1 MNIDLSRL
9 LIIITILCLATFT
22 QADEGRHNLSFSTGP
37 FQMSDT
43 SQVING
49 INYEIRDTTFQ
60 VLAIDYERLQVNG
73 FSFGVGMLA
82 HTNDILYD
90 SSANSRD
97 KANIFHVAGMARK
110 YFKITEN
117 TQPYLG
123 LGYGAAFTSGVG
135 KKAGL
140 SFQTNIH
147 ALAGIKMKFKKT
159 TLKFEYR
166 NINTLK
172 SSGDTFYLT
181 GQSLLIGF
189 TIKLR

>member
-1 MNIDLSRL
+1 MNLKFTKL
-9 LIIITILCLATFT
+9 LMTLVLLCSATFT
-22 QADEGRHNLSFSTGP
+22 RADEGRHNLSFSTGP

-49 INYEIRDTTFQ
+49 INYEFRDTTFQ

-73 FSFGVGMLA
+73 YSFGVGMLA
-82 HTNDILYD
+82 HTNEILYD
-90 SSANSRD
+90 SSTNSRD
-97 KANIFHVAGMARK
+97 KANIFHIAGMARK
-110 YFKITEN
+110 YFKMTEN

-123 LGYGAAFTSGVG
+123 LGYGVAFTSGVG

-140 SFQTNIH
+140 SYQTNIH
-147 ALAGIKMKFKKT
+147 VLAGIKMKFEKT

-172 SSGDTFYLT
+172 STGDTFYLT